1 MHKLADTLKGVGAI
15 LLLLGVVA
23 FWMGAQ
29 IDDGIPHDDEDW
41 SGTLMWEGTTPA
53 TFEGEFSGFSTYDV
67 WVKKSGIYDEEFD
80 VSVEVLNDTAM
91 YFVSCE
97 EWDGE
102 EWDEPCKAIPGYEY
116 IGEIYL
122 EDMWD
127 TGTYEVQFT
136 DENGGEAAVMIREDS
151 DDGGFFVL
159 MGGLFGCFVGIL
171 LLVVGVIVSF
181 FTKEN
186 KSTYIEPIISES
198 IDRPPI
204 NSEEDQE
211 KAVETPDKPWWQD
224 DKIE

>member
-23 FWMGAQ
+23 FWMGIQ

-53 TFEGEFSGFSTYDV
+53 TFEGEFSGFSTYNV
-67 WVKKSGIYDEEFD
+67 WVKKSGIYDEESD

-97 EWDGE
+97 EWDE
-102 EWDEPCKAIPGYEY
+102 CRSIPGYKY
-116 IGEIYL
+116 IGDIYL

-127 TGTYEVQFT
+127 AGTYEVQFT
-136 DENGGEAAVMIREDS
+136 DENGGEAAVMIRENGE
-151 DDGGFFVL
+151 GGDFIFT
-159 MGGLFGCFVGIL
+159 GGLFGCSIGIL
-171 LLVVGVIVSF
+171 LLAIGGILSF

-186 KSTYIEPIISES
+186 KSAYIEPIISES

-211 KAVETPDKPWWQD
+211 RGVETPDKEWWKD
-224 DKIE
+224 DTTE

>member
-1 MHKLADTLKGVGAI
+1 MHKVADTIKAVGAI
-15 LLLLGVVA
+15 LLFLGAVA
-23 FWMGAQ
+23 FWMGTQ
-29 IDDGIPHDDEDW
+29 IEDGNTPDSEDW
-41 SGTLMWEGTTPA
+41 SGTMMWEGTTPA
-53 TFEGEFSGFSTYDV
+53 TFKGEFSGFSTYNV

-80 VSVEVLNDTAM
+80 VSVEVLNATAM
-91 YFVSCE
+91 YFVSC
-97 EWDGE
+97 E

-122 EDMWD
+122 EDMFD
-127 TGTYEVQFT
+127 AGTYEVQFT
-136 DENGGEAAVMIREDS
+136 DENGGGAAVMIREDS
-151 DDGGFFVL
+151 DGGGFFVL

-171 LLVVGVIVSF
+171 LLVVGGFLSF
-181 FTKEN
+181 ITKEN
-186 KSTYIEPIISES
+186 KSAYIEPIIPES

>member
-1 MHKLADTLKGVGAI
+1 
-15 LLLLGVVA
+15 
-23 FWMGAQ
+23 
-29 IDDGIPHDDEDW
+29 
-41 SGTLMWEGTTPA
+41 
-53 TFEGEFSGFSTYDV
+53 
-67 WVKKSGIYDEEFD
+67 
-80 VSVEVLNDTAM
+80 M

-122 EDMWD
+122 EDMFD
-127 TGTYEVQFT
+127 AGTYEVQFT

-151 DDGGFFVL
+151 DPEIFVL
-159 MGGLFGCFVGIL
+159 MGGFFGCFVGIL
-171 LLVVGVIVSF
+171 LLVVGGFLSF

-186 KSTYIEPIISES
+186 KSTYIEPIIPPPPP
-198 IDRPPI
+198 PPI
-204 NSEEDQE
+204 NSEEGQE

>member
-1 MHKLADTLKGVGAI
+1 MPKLADTIKGVGAI
-15 LLLLGVVA
+15 LLLLGAVA
-23 FWMGAQ
+23 FWMGIQ
-29 IDDGIPHDDEDW
+29 IDDGIPPDDEDW
-41 SGTLMWEGTTPA
+41 SGTLMWEGITPA
-53 TFEGEFSGFSTYDV
+53 TFEGEFSGFSTYYV

-91 YFVSCE
+91 YFESCE
-97 EWDGE
+97 EWGE
-102 EWDEPCKAIPGYEY
+102 CRAIPGYEY

-122 EDMWD
+122 EDMFD
-127 TGTYEVQFT
+127 AGTYEVQFT

-151 DDGGFFVL
+151 DGGGFFVE

-171 LLVVGVIVSF
+171 LLVVGGFLSF
-181 FTKEN
+181 ITKEN

-211 KAVETPDKPWWQD
+211 KGVETPDKEWWKD
-224 DKIE
+224 DTTE

>member
-1 MHKLADTLKGVGAI
+1 MHKLADTIKGVGAI
-15 LLLLGVVA
+15 LLLLGAVA
-23 FWMGAQ
+23 FWMGIQ
-29 IDDGIPHDDEDW
+29 IDDGIPPDDEDW

-53 TFEGEFSGFSTYDV
+53 TFEGEFSGFSTYYV

-91 YFVSCE
+91 YFESCE
-97 EWDGE
+97 EWGE
-102 EWDEPCKAIPGYEY
+102 CRAIPGYEY

-122 EDMWD
+122 EDMFD
-127 TGTYEVQFT
+127 AGTYEVQFT

-151 DDGGFFVL
+151 DGGGFFVL

-171 LLVVGVIVSF
+171 LLVVGGFLSF
-181 FTKEN
+181 ITKEN

-198 IDRPPI
+198 IDQPPI

-224 DKIE
+224 DTTE

>member
-1 MHKLADTLKGVGAI
+1 MHKLADTIKGVGAI

-23 FWMGAQ
+23 FWMGIQ
-29 IDDGIPHDDEDW
+29 IDDGIPPDEEDW
-41 SGTLMWEGTTPA
+41 SGTLMWEGITPA
-53 TFEGEFSGFSTYDV
+53 TFEGEFSGFSTYYV

-91 YFVSCE
+91 YFESCE
-97 EWDGE
+97 EWGE
-102 EWDEPCKAIPGYEY
+102 CRAIPGYEY

-122 EDMWD
+122 EDMFD
-127 TGTYEVQFT
+127 AGTYEVQFT

-151 DDGGFFVL
+151 DGGGFFVE

-171 LLVVGVIVSF
+171 LLVVGGFLSF
-181 FTKEN
+181 ITKEN

-198 IDRPPI
+198 IDQPPI

-211 KAVETPDKPWWQD
+211 KGVETPDKPWWQD
-224 DKIE
+224 DTTE

>member
-23 FWMGAQ
+23 FWVGSQ

-53 TFEGEFSGFSTYDV
+53 TFEGEFSGFSTYNV
-67 WVKKSGIYDEEFD
+67 WVKKSGIYDEESD

-97 EWDGE
+97 EWDE
-102 EWDEPCKAIPGYEY
+102 CRSIPGYKY
-116 IGEIYL
+116 IGDIYL

-127 TGTYEVQFT
+127 AGTYEVQFT
-136 DENGGEAAVMIREDS
+136 DENGGEAAVMIRENGE
-151 DDGGFFVL
+151 GGDFIFT
-159 MGGLFGCFVGIL
+159 GGLFGCSIGIL
-171 LLVVGVIVSF
+171 LLAIGGILSF

-186 KSTYIEPIISES
+186 KSAYIEPIISES

-211 KAVETPDKPWWQD
+211 RGVETPDKEWWKD
-224 DKIE
+224 DTTE

>member
-1 MHKLADTLKGVGAI
+1 MYKLANTLKGVGAI
-15 LLLLGVVA
+15 FLLLGVVA
-23 FWMGAQ
+23 FWMGIQ
-29 IDDGIPHDDEDW
+29 IDDGIPSDSEDW

-53 TFEGEFSGFSTYDV
+53 TFEGEFSGFSTYNV

-127 TGTYEVQFT
+127 AGTYEVQFT
-136 DENGGEAAVMIREDS
+136 DENGGEAAVMIRENGE
-151 DDGGFFVL
+151 GGDFIFT
-159 MGGLFGCFVGIL
+159 GGLFGCSIGIL
-171 LLVVGVIVSF
+171 LLAIGGILSF

-186 KSTYIEPIISES
+186 KSAYIEPIISES

-211 KAVETPDKPWWQD
+211 RGVETPDKEWWKD
-224 DKIE
+224 DTTE

>member
-1 MHKLADTLKGVGAI
+1 MPKLADTIKGVGAI
-15 LLLLGVVA
+15 LLLLGAVA
-23 FWMGAQ
+23 FWMGIQ
-29 IDDGIPHDDEDW
+29 IDDGIPPVDEDW
-41 SGTLMWEGTTPA
+41 SGTLMWEGITPA
-53 TFEGEFSGFSTYDV
+53 TFEGEFSGFSTYYV

-91 YFVSCE
+91 YFESCE
-97 EWDGE
+97 EWGE
-102 EWDEPCKAIPGYEY
+102 CRAIPGYEY

-122 EDMWD
+122 EDMFD
-127 TGTYEVQFT
+127 AGTYEVQFT

-151 DDGGFFVL
+151 DGGGFFVE

-171 LLVVGVIVSF
+171 LLVVGGFLSF
-181 FTKEN
+181 ITKEN

-211 KAVETPDKPWWQD
+211 KGVETPDKEWWKD
-224 DKIE
+224 DTTE

>member
-1 MHKLADTLKGVGAI
+1 MHKLADTIKGVGAI

-23 FWMGAQ
+23 FWMGIQ
-29 IDDGIPHDDEDW
+29 IDDGIPPDEEDW
-41 SGTLMWEGTTPA
+41 SGTLMWEGITPA
-53 TFEGEFSGFSTYDV
+53 TFEGEFSGFSTYYV

-91 YFVSCE
+91 YFESCE
-97 EWDGE
+97 EWGE
-102 EWDEPCKAIPGYEY
+102 CRAIPGYEY

-122 EDMWD
+122 EDMFD
-127 TGTYEVQFT
+127 AGTYEVQFT

-151 DDGGFFVL
+151 DGGGFFVF

-171 LLVVGVIVSF
+171 LLVVGGFLSF
-181 FTKEN
+181 ITKEN

-198 IDRPPI
+198 IDQPPI

-211 KAVETPDKPWWQD
+211 KGVETPDKPWWQD
-224 DKIE
+224 DTTE

>member
-1 MHKLADTLKGVGAI
+1 MHKLADTIKGVGAI

-23 FWMGAQ
+23 FWMGIQ
-29 IDDGIPHDDEDW
+29 IDDGIPPDDEDW

-53 TFEGEFSGFSTYDV
+53 TFEGKFSGSSTYDV
-67 WVKKSGIYDEEFD
+67 WVKKSGIYDEESD
-80 VSVEVLNDTAM
+80 VSVEVLDDTAM

-97 EWDGE
+97 EWDE
-102 EWDEPCKAIPGYEY
+102 CRSIPGYKY

-122 EDMWD
+122 EDMFD
-127 TGTYEVQFT
+127 AGTYEVQFT
-136 DENGGEAAVMIREDS
+136 DENGGHPAVMIREDS
-151 DDGGFFVL
+151 DGGEFFVL
-159 MGGLFGCFVGIL
+159 MGGLFGCSVGIL
-171 LLVVGVIVSF
+171 LLVIGVFLSF
-181 FTKEN
+181 ITSVKK

-224 DKIE
+224 DTTE

>member
-1 MHKLADTLKGVGAI
+1 MHKLANTLKGVGAI
-15 LLLLGVVA
+15 FLLLGVVA
-23 FWMGAQ
+23 FWMVIG
-29 IDDGIPHDDEDW
+29 ISDGTPPDDEDW

-53 TFEGEFSGFSTYDV
+53 TFEGKFSGSSTYDV

-91 YFVSCE
+91 YFESCE
-97 EWDGE
+97 EWGE
-102 EWDEPCKAIPGYEY
+102 CRAIPGYEY

-122 EDMWD
+122 EDMFD
-127 TGTYEVQFT
+127 AGTYEVQFT

-151 DDGGFFVL
+151 DGGGFFVE

-171 LLVVGVIVSF
+171 LLVVGGFLSF
-181 FTKEN
+181 ITKEN

-224 DKIE
+224 DTTE

>member
-1 MHKLADTLKGVGAI
+1 MHKVADTIKAVGAI
-15 LLLLGVVA
+15 LLFLGAVA
-23 FWMGAQ
+23 FWMGTQ
-29 IDDGIPHDDEDW
+29 IEDGNTPDSEDW
-41 SGTLMWEGTTPA
+41 SGTMMWEGTTPA
-53 TFEGEFSGFSTYDV
+53 TFKGEFSGFSTYNV

-80 VSVEVLNDTAM
+80 VSVEVLNATAM
-91 YFVSCE
+91 YFVSC
-97 EWDGE
+97 E

-122 EDMWD
+122 EDMFD
-127 TGTYEVQFT
+127 AGTYEVQFT
-136 DENGGEAAVMIREDS
+136 DENGGGAAVMIREDS
-151 DDGGFFVL
+151 DGGGFFVL

-171 LLVVGVIVSF
+171 LLVVGGFLSF
-181 FTKEN
+181 ITKEN

-198 IDRPPI
+198 IDQPLI

>member
-1 MHKLADTLKGVGAI
+1 MHKLADTLKGVGAM

-23 FWMGAQ
+23 FWMGIQ
-29 IDDGIPHDDEDW
+29 IDDGIPSDSEDW

-53 TFEGEFSGFSTYDV
+53 TFEGEFSGFSTYNV

-80 VSVEVLNDTAM
+80 VSVEVLNATAM
-91 YFVSCE
+91 YFVSC
-97 EWDGE
+97 E

-122 EDMWD
+122 EDMFD
-127 TGTYEVQFT
+127 AGTYEVQFT

-151 DDGGFFVL
+151 DGGGFFVL
-159 MGGLFGCFVGIL
+159 MGGLFGCSVGIL
-171 LLVVGVIVSF
+171 LLVAGVFLSF
-181 FTKEN
+181 ITKEN
-186 KSTYIEPIISES
+186 KSTYIEPIIPPPPP
-198 IDRPPI
+198 PPI

>member
-1 MHKLADTLKGVGAI
+1 MPKLADTIKGVGAI
-15 LLLLGVVA
+15 LLLLGAVA
-23 FWMGAQ
+23 FWMGIQ
-29 IDDGIPHDDEDW
+29 IDDGIPPDEEDW
-41 SGTLMWEGTTPA
+41 SGTLMWEGITPA
-53 TFEGEFSGFSTYDV
+53 TFEGEFSGFSTYYV

-91 YFVSCE
+91 YFESCE
-97 EWDGE
+97 EWGE
-102 EWDEPCKAIPGYEY
+102 CRAIPGYEY

-122 EDMWD
+122 EDMFD
-127 TGTYEVQFT
+127 AGTYEVQFT

-151 DDGGFFVL
+151 DGGGFFVL

-171 LLVVGVIVSF
+171 LLVVGGFLSF
-181 FTKEN
+181 ITKEN

-211 KAVETPDKPWWQD
+211 KGVETPDKEWWKD
-224 DKIE
+224 DTTE

>member
-1 MHKLADTLKGVGAI
+1 MPKLADTIKGVGAI
-15 LLLLGVVA
+15 LLLLGAVA
-23 FWMGAQ
+23 FWMGIQ
-29 IDDGIPHDDEDW
+29 IDDGIPPDDEDW

-53 TFEGEFSGFSTYDV
+53 TFEGEFSGFSTYYV

-91 YFVSCE
+91 YFESCE
-97 EWDGE
+97 EWGE
-102 EWDEPCKAIPGYEY
+102 CRAIPGYEY

-122 EDMWD
+122 EDMFD
-127 TGTYEVQFT
+127 AGTYEVQFT

-151 DDGGFFVL
+151 DGGGFFVL

-171 LLVVGVIVSF
+171 LLVVGGFLSF
-181 FTKEN
+181 ITKEN

-211 KAVETPDKPWWQD
+211 KGVETPDKEWWKD
-224 DKIE
+224 DTTE

>member
-1 MHKLADTLKGVGAI
+1 MPKLADTIKGVGAI
-15 LLLLGVVA
+15 LLLLGAVA
-23 FWMGAQ
+23 FWMGIQ
-29 IDDGIPHDDEDW
+29 IDDGIPPDDEDW
-41 SGTLMWEGTTPA
+41 SGTLMWEGITPA
-53 TFEGEFSGFSTYDV
+53 TFEGEFSGFSTYYV

-91 YFVSCE
+91 YFESCE
-97 EWDGE
+97 EWGE
-102 EWDEPCKAIPGYEY
+102 CRAIPGYEY

-122 EDMWD
+122 EDMFD
-127 TGTYEVQFT
+127 AGTYEVQFT

-151 DDGGFFVL
+151 DGGGFFVL

-171 LLVVGVIVSF
+171 LLVVGGFLSF
-181 FTKEN
+181 ITKEN

-198 IDRPPI
+198 IDQPPI

-224 DKIE
+224 DTTE

>member
-1 MHKLADTLKGVGAI
+1 MHKLADTIKGVGEI

-23 FWMGAQ
+23 FWMGIQ
-29 IDDGIPHDDEDW
+29 IDDGIPPDDEDW

-53 TFEGEFSGFSTYDV
+53 TFEGEFSGFSTYYV

-97 EWDGE
+97 EWDE
-102 EWDEPCKAIPGYEY
+102 CRSIPGYEY

-122 EDMWD
+122 EDMFD
-127 TGTYEVQFT
+127 AGTYEVQFT

-151 DDGGFFVL
+151 DGGGFFVL
-159 MGGLFGCFVGIL
+159 MGGLFGCSVGIL
-171 LLVVGVIVSF
+171 LLVIGVFLSF
-181 FTKEN
+181 ITPDKK

-224 DKIE
+224 DTTE

>member
-1 MHKLADTLKGVGAI
+1 MHKVADTIKGIGAI
-15 LLLLGVVA
+15 LLLLGAVA
-23 FWMGAQ
+23 VWMGVS
-29 IDDGIPHDDEDW
+29 IDDGIPPESGW

-53 TFEGEFSGFSTYDV
+53 TFEGEFSGFSTYYV

-80 VSVEVLNDTAM
+80 VSVEVLNATAM

-127 TGTYEVQFT
+127 AGTYEVQFT

-151 DDGGFFVL
+151 DGGGFVL
-159 MGGLFGCFVGIL
+159 IGGLFGCSIGIL
-171 LLVVGVIVSF
+171 LLAIGGILSF

-186 KSTYIEPIISES
+186 KSAYIEPIISES

-211 KAVETPDKPWWQD
+211 RGVETPDKEWWKD
-224 DKIE
+224 DTTE

>member
-1 MHKLADTLKGVGAI
+1 MHKLANTLKGVGAI
-15 LLLLGVVA
+15 FLLLGVVA
-23 FWMGAQ
+23 FWMVIG
-29 IDDGIPHDDEDW
+29 ISDGTPPDDEDW

-53 TFEGEFSGFSTYDV
+53 TFEGKFSGSSTYDV
-67 WVKKSGIYDEEFD
+67 WVKKSGIYDEESD
-80 VSVEVLNDTAM
+80 VSVEVLDDTAM

-97 EWDGE
+97 EWDE
-102 EWDEPCKAIPGYEY
+102 CRSIPGYKY

-122 EDMWD
+122 EDMFD
-127 TGTYEVQFT
+127 AGTYEVQFT

-151 DDGGFFVL
+151 DGGGFFVL
-159 MGGLFGCFVGIL
+159 MGGLFGCSVGIL
-171 LLVVGVIVSF
+171 LLVIGVFLSF
-181 FTKEN
+181 ITPDKK

-224 DKIE
+224 DTTE

>member
-15 LLLLGVVA
+15 FLLLGVAA
-23 FWMGAQ
+23 FWMGNGMG
-29 IDDGIPHDDEDW
+29 DGTPSDDEDW

-97 EWDGE
+97 EWD
-102 EWDEPCKAIPGYEY
+102 EPCKAIPGYEY

-127 TGTYEVQFT
+127 AGTYEVQFT
-136 DENGGEAAVMIREDS
+136 DENGGEAAVMIRENGE
-151 DDGGFFVL
+151 GGDFVFT
-159 MGGLFGCFVGIL
+159 GGLFGCSVGIL
-171 LLVVGVIVSF
+171 LLVVGVFLSF
-181 FTKEN
+181 ITKEN

-204 NSEEDQE
+204 NSEEDKE

>member
-1 MHKLADTLKGVGAI
+1 MHKLANTLKGVGAI
-15 LLLLGVVA
+15 FLLLGVVA
-23 FWMGAQ
+23 FWMEIQ
-29 IDDGIPHDDEDW
+29 IIDGTPPDDEDW

-53 TFEGEFSGFSTYDV
+53 TFEGEFSGFSTYNV
-67 WVKKSGIYDEEFD
+67 WVKKSGIYDEESD

-97 EWDGE
+97 EWDE
-102 EWDEPCKAIPGYEY
+102 CRSIPGYKY

-122 EDMWD
+122 EDMFD
-127 TGTYEVQFT
+127 AGTYEVQFT
-136 DENGGEAAVMIREDS
+136 DENGGHPAVMIREDS
-151 DDGGFFVL
+151 DGGGFFVL
-159 MGGLFGCFVGIL
+159 MGGLFGCSVGIL
-171 LLVVGVIVSF
+171 LLVIGVFLSF
-181 FTKEN
+181 ITPDKK

-224 DKIE
+224 DTTE

>member
-1 MHKLADTLKGVGAI
+1 MHKVADTIKGIGAI
-15 LLLLGVVA
+15 LLLLGAVGV
-23 FWMGAQ
+23 WMGAS
-29 IDDGIPHDDEDW
+29 IDDGITPESGW

-53 TFEGEFSGFSTYDV
+53 TFEGEFSGFSTYYV
-67 WVKKSGIYDEEFD
+67 WVKKSGIYEEFD
-80 VSVEVLNDTAM
+80 VSVEVLNATAM

-97 EWDGE
+97 EWDDE

-122 EDMWD
+122 EDMFD
-127 TGTYEVQFT
+127 AGTYEVQFT
-136 DENGGEAAVMIREDS
+136 DENGGEATVMIREES

-171 LLVVGVIVSF
+171 LLVVGGFLSF
-181 FTKEN
+181 ITKEN
-186 KSTYIEPIISES
+186 KSAYIEPIIPES

>member
-1 MHKLADTLKGVGAI
+1 MHKLADTIKGVGAI

-23 FWMGAQ
+23 FWMGIQ
-29 IDDGIPHDDEDW
+29 IDDGIPPDDEDW
-41 SGTLMWEGTTPA
+41 SGTLMWEGITPA
-53 TFEGEFSGFSTYDV
+53 TFEGEFSGFSTYYV

-91 YFVSCE
+91 YFESCE
-97 EWDGE
+97 EWGE
-102 EWDEPCKAIPGYEY
+102 CRAIPGYEY

-122 EDMWD
+122 EDMFD
-127 TGTYEVQFT
+127 AGTYEVQFT

-151 DDGGFFVL
+151 DGGGFFVE

-171 LLVVGVIVSF
+171 LLVVGGFLSF
-181 FTKEN
+181 ITKEN

-198 IDRPPI
+198 IDQPPI

-211 KAVETPDKPWWQD
+211 KGVETPDKPWWQD
-224 DKIE
+224 DTTE